1 MYSKRDIIG
10 YIFSGLCFIGL
21 LIYSIIAKK
30 YPMVIFLLALVAVVL
45 VVLTITSID
54 SKKTNK
60 KIVDNYRAL
69 KEKPNKTVF
78 DELYILAYQEKL
90 DDLLIERIKRRKI
103 KDVSSIIAYTEGT
116 KSVEIDFIYRGFDF
130 SASINEKNIQYQIR
144 VATRYEILNNN
155 EFEKKHDVS
164 YLLEEDNC
172 VDDLIDNVCELIKSV
187 IVEINDY
194 CDLNKVDDIF
204 NGRLNNKL
212 CDYIF
217 DLKQYRWLYIILLI
231 MGISLSILF
240 AVKIVEKDYPN
251 NEVLIMDLMIMC
263 ASVAVSILS
272 VISSIYYFTQ
282 YGKIQSDL
290 KNKQTSFIESKP
302 KRVIICRELL
312 TKYPRKLRYIKLY
325 FDNKIIIIPLAH
337 CYLRKRNF
345 KQFYSDCKKLEA
357 KFTYLSKSNVVIL
370 GEERYI
376 NLVRKHFN

>member
-1 MYSKRDIIG
+1 MHSKSDIIG
-10 YIFSGLCFIGL
+10 NIFSGLCFIGL
-21 LIYSIIAKK
+21 LIYSIIAKN
-30 YPMVIFLLALVAVVL
+30 YPMVIFLLALVVL
-45 VVLTITSID
+45 VLVLLAITSID

-60 KIVDNYRAL
+60 KIVDNYQAL

-103 KDVSSIIAYTEGT
+103 KNVSSIVAYTEGT

-130 SASINEKNIQYQIR
+130 SASINEKNIQYQIC

-155 EFEKKHDVS
+155 EFEKIHDVS

-187 IVEINDY
+187 IVKINDY
-194 CDLNKVDDIF
+194 CDLNKVDDVF

-217 DLKQYRWLYIILLI
+217 DLKQYRWIYMFFLI

-240 AVKIVEKDYPN
+240 AVKIIIKDYPN
-251 NEVLIMDLMIMC
+251 NEVLIMCLMFIGV
-263 ASVAVSILS
+263 SVVVSVFS
-272 VISSIYYFTQ
+272 TISSIHYFTQ

-290 KNKQTSFIESKP
+290 KNKQTSFIEGKP